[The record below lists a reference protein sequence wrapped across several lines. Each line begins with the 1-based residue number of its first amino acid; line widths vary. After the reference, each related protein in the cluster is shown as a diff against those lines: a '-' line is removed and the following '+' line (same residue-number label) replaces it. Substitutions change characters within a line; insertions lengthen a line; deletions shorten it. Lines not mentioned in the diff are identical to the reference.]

1 LTADHTSCAPTGT
14 VAAPIPGATVA
25 AAIPA
30 APAHRGQDFTR
41 GSIPRHLIVFTWP
54 MFIGQLLQTMYTV
67 VNAIWVGQF
76 LGPDA
81 LAATS
86 VGFPIIFALIALVL
100 GLTMATTVLVSQHFG
115 ARQPEMVT
123 RAVNSSLLLQVVL
136 GAVVTI
142 VGIAARR
149 PLLALVNTPPEI
161 MGQASA
167 YLGIILSGMIPMFL
181 FNAVSSVLRGLGDSR
196 TPLRLLVYSTVLNAV
211 LDPLLIVGL
220 GPIPRLGVAGAAL
233 ASVISIVL
241 SAVMSLRYLPAAS
254 RAALFRREFFTPDW
268 RIIRAI
274 FRIGLPAGLQQVV
287 TSLAFVAVSALV
299 NGFGTEAA
307 AGLGLAQRLEQLGI
321 MPAMAVGMA
330 VSALVGQNLGAGNV
344 KRAREVAKWA
354 ILLSVGVTLLYVTL
368 SQTCPALLMRVFTRE
383 AGVAGVGIS
392 YLRTVSRVYPFTAV
406 FFVLSGVLRG
416 AGDTTPSLVFSV
428 LCLWVLRVPLA
439 AYLSAQP
446 ELGVR
451 GVWLAIAASP
461 PLNVLLHS
469 LYYRYGPWL
478 KKAVVRRARAGSPA

>member
-1 LTADHTSCAPTGT
+1 LTAENIPTT
-14 VAAPIPGATVA
+14 PAT
-25 AAIPA
+25 AAIVA
-30 APAHRGQDFTR
+30 APAHRSQDFTQ

-54 MFIGQLLQTMYTV
+54 MLVGQLLQTMYSV

-76 LGPDA
+76 LGSDA

-100 GLTMATTVLVSQHFG
+100 GLTMATTVLVSQYFG

-161 MGQASA
+161 MDQASA
-167 YLGIILSGMIPMFL
+167 YLGIFLSGMIPMFL

-196 TPLRLLVYSTVLNAV
+196 TPLRLLVYTTVLNAA
-211 LDPLLIVGL
+211 LDPLLILGL

-233 ASVISIVL
+233 ASVISIVV
-241 SAVMSLRYLPAAS
+241 SAVIALRYLPAAS
-254 RAALFRREFFTPDW
+254 RATLFRREFLRPDW
-268 RIIRAI
+268 RIIRAT

-287 TSLAFVAVSALV
+287 TSLAIVTVSALV
-299 NGFGTEAA
+299 NAFGTEAT
-307 AGLGLAQRLEQLGI
+307 AGLGLAVRLEQLGI

-354 ILLSVGVTLLYVTL
+354 ILLGVGVTLLYVTL
-368 SQTCPALLMRVFTRE
+368 AQACPALLMRVFTRE

-392 YLRTVSRVYPFTAV
+392 YLRTVSLVYPFTAV

-416 AGDTTPSLVFSV
+416 AGDTTPSLVFTT
-428 LCLWVLRVPLA
+428 LCLWVIRVPLA
-439 AYLSAQP
+439 AYLSAKP

-451 GVWLAIAASP
+451 GVWLAIAVSP
-461 PLNVLLHS
+461 PVNVLLHS

-478 KKAVVRRARAGSPA
+478 KKAVVRRARAESPAEAPAE